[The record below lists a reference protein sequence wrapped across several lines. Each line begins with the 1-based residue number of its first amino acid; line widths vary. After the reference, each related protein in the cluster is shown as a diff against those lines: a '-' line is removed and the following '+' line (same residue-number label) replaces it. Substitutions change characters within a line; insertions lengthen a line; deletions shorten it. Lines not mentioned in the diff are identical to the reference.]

1 MSTAPARTTLDVLDT
16 DAVTA
21 AIRARVLAAL
31 PVGGPDAELA
41 RFARLQRDYPS
52 REGKTLRGRVVVL
65 SAAAHGASDL
75 DAVLTVAAA
84 LELFQ
89 AWVLVHD
96 DIEDGSEER
105 RGAPALHRLVGVPVA
120 LNVGDAMHVQMWR
133 LLHGLLDRRTAS
145 DAAGAVTAAVVARVL
160 EEFGSMVA
168 RTAAGQHLDLAW
180 VAAGRFDV
188 TEDEYLRMVTLK
200 TAWYTVASP
209 LRMGALLAGRE
220 PAPALERA
228 GLDLGAAFQVRDDV
242 LNLAEGSAAAGYGKE
257 ALGDLYEAKR
267 TLILAHLL
275 RSAPPA
281 TRDEVV
287 STLARPREERRPE
300 DVRRVLAHMRAHGS
314 LAYAQAAARRLAD
327 SGLAALG
334 EALGQAPDRSAAAAL
349 TAALAEVAERER

>member
-1 MSTAPARTTLDVLDT
+1 GGSWRSPRAGSSTRTRSTRTPRPCCRRSRSPTRPSSASASSSRATSPAPSTRPRAASSARAARSRRRSAPRSCRPSRRSRPAPSRPASTAPEAQGHRPPLRGPATRAGPRLIIATAMSTAPARTTLDVLDT

-75 DAVLTVAAA
+75 AEVLAVAAA
-84 LELFQ
+84 LEPFQ

-120 LNVGDAMHVQMWR
+120 LTVGDAMHVQMWR

-200 TAWYTVASP
+200 TAWYTVAS
-209 LRMGALLAGRE
+209 
-220 PAPALERA
+220 
-228 GLDLGAAFQVRDDV
+228 
-242 LNLAEGSAAAGYGKE
+242 
-257 ALGDLYEAKR
+257 
-267 TLILAHLL
+267 
-275 RSAPPA
+275 
-281 TRDEVV
+281 
-287 STLARPREERRPE
+287 
-300 DVRRVLAHMRAHGS
+300 
-314 LAYAQAAARRLAD
+314 
-327 SGLAALG
+327 
-334 EALGQAPDRSAAAAL
+334 
-349 TAALAEVAERER
+349 